1 MKIAILSGKG
11 GTGKTMLSVNLSVAS
26 HTGIYVDCDVE
37 EPNGHLFFDLL
48 NQKTIPVEVDLPVVI
63 NDKCT
68 GCRKCIEFCK
78 FNALA
83 WVGGKVKV
91 FESICHSCGGCSIVC
106 PEMAIVEKKKII
118 GNILTGEYKD
128 LYVSSGVMNIGEES
142 GVPIIK
148 ALLKNVDEENKSL
161 LRDNIIIDCPPGSS
175 CLVSE
180 SIKDADYVILVAE
193 PTIFGTQNLEMVHE
207 LVKMSDK
214 PYGCVL
220 NKCEDYENP
229 SEIYCQENGIKILG
243 KIDNDLELARL
254 ISSGRILVNEDS
266 KYSEL
271 FRSILNRVTLEVNK
285 Q

>member
-26 HTGIYVDCDVE
+26 HKGIYVDCDVE
-37 EPNGHLFFDLL
+37 EPNGHLFFDLID
-48 NQKTIPVEVDLPVVI
+48 QKTMPVEVDLPVVI

-91 FESICHSCGGCSIVC
+91 FENICHSCGGCSIDC

-148 ALLKNVDEENKSL
+148 ALLKNVDEENKCL

-220 NKCEDYENP
+220 NKCEDYDNP

-266 KYSEL
+266 KYLEL